1 MRVAVVGLSTGASRW
16 RRAHE
21 STRRSEP
28 SPQAV
33 CAAWPLTPLVNRPA
47 SMPVNEYAR
56 ESVAR
61 PARLR
66 LINSRYTTCL
76 FDVFLA
82 RDERGKTM
90 ARITRDRWMFLGWGL
105 SLGLVV
111 AWFIHDR
118 TPSIALYASAT
129 QGVENFAIATGM
141 IHSGVEGLY
150 FLDFTTG
157 DLKASVLNPKT
168 GKFNSIF
175 SHNILQDFG
184 PIKNPKYLI
193 VTGQVNMPRGRAPFQ
208 YAQSIVY
215 VAEVTTGQ
223 VMA

>member
-1 MRVAVVGLSTGASRW
+1 
-16 RRAHE
+16 
-21 STRRSEP
+21 
-28 SPQAV
+28 
-33 CAAWPLTPLVNRPA
+33 
-47 SMPVNEYAR
+47 
-56 ESVAR
+56 
-61 PARLR
+61 
-66 LINSRYTTCL
+66 
-76 FDVFLA
+76 
-82 RDERGKTM
+82 M

-223 VMA
+223 VMAYSVPWNSARQAAQQPQQGSFVALDTLRFRAIQDRNR